1 MSKET
6 EAYETVQIPKV
17 TADYIKKQEHFKLY
31 TSLDDWV
38 MEAVRRHLEELI
50 RTGIMN

>member
-1 MSKET
+1 LNKET
-6 EAYETVQIPKV
+6 EAYETVQIPKA

-31 TSLDDWV
+31 TSLDNFV

-50 RTGIMN
+50 RTGIMK